1 VFSFVQKRKRLILP
15 LPKVNYC
22 ELQAG
27 ATSFPVL
34 KNIYEELA
42 KYGNYTSACPF
53 ECGNYY
59 LKDLQIDDTKFAAIT
74 AVFPEGKYIVRVDVT
89 DENES
94 QPVNVASLDI
104 VGVFKK
110 NKN

>member
-1 VFSFVQKRKRLILP
+1 MFSFVQKRKRLILP

-22 ELQAG
+22 ELQTGLA
-27 ATSFPVL
+27 SFPVF

-42 KYGNYTSACPF
+42 KYGNYTSPCPF

-59 LKDLQIDDTKFAAIT
+59 LKDLQFDDTKFTGMT
-74 AVFPEGKYIVRVDVT
+74 AVFAEGKYIVRVDVT

-104 VGVFKK
+104 GIIFKK
-110 NKN
+110 NKP